1 MVGLGVDVGVDA
13 QRHVGHAPGLPGQG
27 IDQLQL
33 LDRLAVDGQDILLDG
48 VAQLLVA
55 LAHTGIDDTLGVE
68 ARLDGLAEL
77 VAAGTVDTQPVFAD
91 DRQQVVVVVGLDGVV
106 HLVTVFFRLVDDA
119 FEGLAQQRRIIKI
132 EGGFVAPKL
141 LCNLSA

>member
-1 MVGLGVDVGVDA
+1 MVGLGVNVGVDA
-13 QRHVGHAPGLPGQG
+13 QCHVGHAPGLPGQG

-55 LAHTGIDDTLGVE
+55 LAHTRIDDALGVE

-77 VAAGTVDTQPVFAD
+77 VAAGTA
-91 DRQQVVVVVGLDGVV
+91 
-106 HLVTVFFRLVDDA
+106 
-119 FEGLAQQRRIIKI
+119 RIR
-132 EGGFVAPKL
+132 G
-141 LCNLSA
+141 

>member
-1 MVGLGVDVGVDA
+1 VVGLGVNVGVDA
-13 QRHVGHAPGLPGQG
+13 QCHVGHAPGLPGQG

-33 LDRLAVDGQDILLDG
+33 LDRLVDGQDILLDG

-55 LAHTGIDDTLGVE
+55 LAHTRIDDALGVE

-132 EGGFVAPKL
+132 EGGFVAPEL